1 MPDLKNSRQKVKIA
15 IASMIVLDL
24 LAIALLFSPLIG
36 SERSRRQE
44 MDGLW
49 RELQVKTRQV
59 EPLRGLDK
67 KIVLAQQQINDFYK
81 ERLPSEAS
89 SISQDLGKL
98 AGQSGVKITSIKY
111 TEKDA
116 EVSDL
121 QRVEI
126 NADLSG
132 DYLQLV
138 RFINGLERNQL
149 FFLIDS
155 VGLESEQGGVVK
167 LQMKLETYLKTNG
180 SQSGA

>member
-1 MPDLKNSRQKVKIA
+1 
-15 IASMIVLDL
+15 MILLDL
-24 LAIALLFSPLIG
+24 VAIALLFSPLIG
-36 SERSRRQE
+36 SEPSRRQQ

-49 RELQVKTRQV
+49 RELQIKTRQV

-81 ERLPSEAS
+81 ERLPAKDSA
-89 SISQDLGKL
+89 ISQDLGKL

-111 TEKDA
+111 TQKDA
-116 EVSDL
+116 QVPDL
-121 QRVEI
+121 QRIEI

-167 LQMKLETYLKTNG
+167 LQMKLETYLNAGG
-180 SQSGA
+180 SEPGA